1 MNDKIKVFLN
11 SVKFGMTIANDY
23 YGGKTLA
30 YKTDKN
36 RVNAFNRYIK
46 DIMTRLPDI
55 TEGEFQEAI
64 ENTFSHRLEYN
75 NGVIEYIAGQFYNIE
90 VPQAMGYALH
100 YIQHKRKVWS
110 KYDLLQIARMN

>member
-11 SVKFGMTIANDY
+11 SVKFGLTIANDY

-36 RVNAFNRYIK
+36 RVNAHNRYIK
-46 DIMTRLPDI
+46 DIMARLPDI
-55 TEGEFQEAI
+55 TESELIEAFASA
-64 ENTFSHRLEYN
+64 FSGRLSLVN
-75 NGVIEYIAGQFYNIE
+75 DNIEYTAGQFYNIE
-90 VPQAMGYALH
+90 VPQAMAWALH

-110 KYDLLQIARMN
+110 KYDLYQIA